1 MYKFIHAEKAEF
13 PIVFSCRVLGVARS
27 AYYRWLSGCRST
39 RSIEDRRLEVKIRA
53 IHTNH
58 KGRYGSPRI
67 HRELRE
73 YGHRV
78 SRKRVAR
85 LMSVQGL
92 TGRSPRRFRKTTD
105 ARHSQRIAPNVL
117 NRNFIVDARNKV
129 WVGDVTYIPTRQ
141 GWLYLAVL
149 LDLYSRRV
157 VGWAMS
163 DTIDTRLVLD
173 ALRMAASDSC
183 LPDRTSKC
191 PEGQDGREGP
201 LAALPTSCRSAVR
214 SRKPRPGLLHHTDR
228 DGRYASDEYRT
239 HLRSHGLVPSM
250 SRKANCWDNAVAE
263 SFFATLE
270 KELLDDEVF
279 FTRTHARQCVADYIE
294 NYYNN
299 RRRHS
304 HLDYVSPLEYEI
316 YAAA

>member
-1 MYKFIHAEKAEF
+1 M
-13 PIVFSCRVLGVARS
+13 FSCRVLGVARS

-173 ALRMAASDSC
+173 ALRMA
-183 LPDRTSKC
+183 
-191 PEGQDGREGP
+191 
-201 LAALPTSCRSAVR
+201 VR

>member
-1 MYKFIHAEKAEF
+1 MYKFIHAQKAEF

-173 ALRMAASDSC
+173 ALRMA
-183 LPDRTSKC
+183 
-191 PEGQDGREGP
+191 
-201 LAALPTSCRSAVR
+201 VR